1 MCAASVLLLHGLCS
15 SFWRFHSLRACVG
28 TTIVTSVRYWCLRA
42 PSTSLPLSMC
52 LAYRL
57 SACVTVVAVGLFC
70 VASVGYVK
78 QLQLPTIMRRP
89 SAPSAQR
96 VAALT
101 AALTAT
107 AATVAVASLYAA
119 LASALPPLLPS
130 PRLRQQ
136 LLQYRRCRRRHV
148 SMCLLS
154 PACHHECTLT
164 PWCTRESHDSTT
176 HEDANVH
183 SERALLAAKP
193 TRSVMP
199 GTWVGVCVS
208 NASAAA

>member
-1 MCAASVLLLHGLCS
+1 MGNAGRRIYFSSGDCAMCAASVLLLHGLCS

-57 SACVTVVAVGLFC
+57 SARVTVVAVGLFC

-130 PRLRQQ
+130 PRLRQ
-136 LLQYRRCRRRHV
+136 LLLEYRRCCCRRHV
-148 SMCLLS
+148 PLRLLC
-154 PACHHECTLT
+154 PACHHESLT
-164 PWCTRESHDSTT
+164 PCV
-176 HEDANVH
+176 HELHHV
-183 SERALLAAKP
+183 
-193 TRSVMP
+193 
-199 GTWVGVCVS
+199 
-208 NASAAA
+208 